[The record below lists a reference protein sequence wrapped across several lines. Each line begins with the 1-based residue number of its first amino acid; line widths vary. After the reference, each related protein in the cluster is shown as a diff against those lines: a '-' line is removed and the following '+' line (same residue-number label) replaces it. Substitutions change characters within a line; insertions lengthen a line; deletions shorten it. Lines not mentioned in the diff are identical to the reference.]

1 MPNSPLASRSKRLK
15 LFDSSRRSLF
25 MIPLLFLL
33 TACGGVRPVIKV
45 GLVAPFEGQF
55 RPVGYDAIYAARLAV
70 REINGQGGIGNYRVA
85 LVALDDGGNPELAQQ
100 VAASLVI
107 DPAVMIV
114 VGHWLTATNAIAAPI
129 YQKGQLPFLAL
140 GQEPYMRGDPAGW
153 PPTFLEAYANLTP
166 YDETAGPYAYPTYQA
181 MYAAFA
187 LLAQTHP
194 LTRQEIAR

>member
-1 MPNSPLASRSKRLK
+1 MPTAPFTNRQSAVI
-15 LFDSSRRSLF
+15 SL
-25 MIPLLFLL
+25 LLLLL

-114 VGHWLTATNAIAAPI
+114 VGHWLTATNAIVAPI
-129 YQKGQLPFLAL
+129 YQEGQLPFLVL
-140 GQEPYMRGDPAGW
+140 GQEPYTRGDPAGW
-153 PPTFLEAYANLTP
+153 PPPFLEAYANLTP
-166 YDETAGPYAYPTYQA
+166 FDETAGPAAYPTYRA
-181 MYAAFA
+181 MYAAFT
-187 LLAQTHP
+187 LLSKAHP
-194 LTRQEIAR
+194 LTRQEVARWTQ